1 MIATNSSLSN
11 SSQSSSGNYQALPKI
26 EIEGNEAQ
34 SKLYED
40 LLQVLVEESLHFPA
54 MFTLVIRNDYQ
65 PGMGED
71 SDEPWQHDY
80 LEIGKKVKVSFSAST
95 TASQDFQEENEGQV
109 IEGEITAI
117 EAHFSDQTQAPIV
130 VRGYDISHRLHRG
143 KWNRSFQNLTDS
155 DLVKKI
161 AGEVGISV
169 GKVDESG
176 VPHEYLF
183 QENQTNMEFLRS
195 RASRIGFELFIQDG
209 KLNFRKPT
217 KDEILDLEWLRD
229 ISNFRV
235 RTTSAEQV
243 KSVEVRGWDYT
254 QKQAIVSTANSEK
267 VVTETEQGK
276 GSETSGKFQGLPA
289 PTLYVVDRPVE
300 QPKEAD
306 LMAEALCNEIGG
318 QFVLADARGE
328 GNPKIRPGR
337 VVKLQGMGKYSGQ
350 YYVTETRHAFQ
361 ERIYTTEFSVRGLRG
376 GDLLTLLNSPDRLQ
390 PGQTFLVGIV
400 TDNEDPEGLGR
411 VKVKFPSLTEEH
423 SSNWAR
429 VVSPGAGKSRGFDC
443 LPEIEDE
450 VLVGFEHGD
459 IHRPYVLGGV
469 WNGEDMPPEKV
480 EDSVTDGK
488 VRLRTLRTRKGHLL
502 QFVEEDKSGTQAG
515 VRIKTEKGHQVYL
528 NDSQGKI
535 EIVTKGGHKLILDD
549 NGSKM
554 SMSSTGTLSIEA
566 KGAIDLKTQGVISLS
581 GSKVDLG

>member
-1 MIATNSSLSN
+1 MVATNSSLSN
-11 SSQSSSGNYQALPKI
+11 SSQSNSGNYQSLPKV
-26 EIEGNEAQ
+26 EIEGQEKQ
-34 SKLYED
+34 KLYGD
-40 LLQVLVEESLHFPA
+40 LLQVVVEESLHFPA

-65 PGMGED
+65 PGTGGGQEK
-71 SDEPWQHDY
+71 PWQHDY
-80 LEIGKKVKVSFSAST
+80 LEIGRKIKIGFSAST
-95 TASQDFQEENEGQV
+95 TASQDFQDENEGQV

-130 VRGYDISHRLHRG
+130 VRGYDVSHRLHRG

-176 VPHEYLF
+176 IPHEYLF
-183 QENQTNMEFLRS
+183 QGNQTNMEFLRS

-217 KDEILDLEWLRD
+217 KDETLDLEWLRD

-267 VVTETEQGK
+267 VVTETQQGK

-306 LMAEALCNEIGG
+306 LMAQALCNEVGG

-337 VVKLQGMGKYSGQ
+337 VVKLQGMGQYSGQ

-376 GDLLTLLNSPDRLQ
+376 GNLLTLLNSPNRLQ

-411 VKVKFPSLTEEH
+411 IKVKFPSLTEEH

-429 VVSPGAGKSRGFDC
+429 VVSPGAGKERGFDC

-566 KGAIDLKTQGVISLS
+566 KGAIDLKTQGVINLS
-581 GSKVDLG
+581 GSQINLG